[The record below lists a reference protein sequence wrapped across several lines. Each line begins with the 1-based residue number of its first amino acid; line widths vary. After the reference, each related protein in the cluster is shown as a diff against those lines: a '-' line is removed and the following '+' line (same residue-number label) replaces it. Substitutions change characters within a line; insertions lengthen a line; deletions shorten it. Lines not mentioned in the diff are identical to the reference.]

1 MHSQTSYFW
10 HRWLKLRRAF
20 MFVGGGKKG
29 YMAVLR
35 YWPWNESA
43 EPGDI
48 MVSHSGRAWRLYQS
62 SGRDKRDLGELSMR
76 ELKKPGHRADIK
88 GGKLVWIAAAEYPY
102 QKNRVNINP
111 LRMRGERR

>member
-1 MHSQTSYFW
+1 
-10 HRWLKLRRAF
+10 
-20 MFVGGGKKG
+20 
-29 YMAVLR
+29 MAVLR

-76 ELKKPGHRADIK
+76 ELKKPGHRADIM

>member
-1 MHSQTSYFW
+1 
-10 HRWLKLRRAF
+10 

-48 MVSHSGRAWRLYQS
+48 MVSHDGRAWRLYQS
-62 SGRDKRDLGELSMR
+62 NGRGKRALGELSMR

-88 GGKLVWIAAAEYPY
+88 EGKLVWIASAEFEEA
-102 QKNRVNINP
+102 RLRINQQP
-111 LRMRGERR
+111 HGVR